1 MGGGIILN
9 SNSGKSVWDVDCID
23 LVQDRDSWNA
33 RVNSAMDLPISQ
45 NARNFLL
52 AEELSAS
59 QGFLCCMELFRLL
72 ISGRHETI
80 LTHLITEGTEISVSV
95 TRLMSV
101 V

>member
-1 MGGGIILN
+1 
-9 SNSGKSVWDVDCID
+9 
-23 LVQDRDSWNA
+23 
-33 RVNSAMDLPISQ
+33 
-45 NARNFLL
+45 LL

-59 QGFLCCMELFRLL
+59 QGFLRCMELFKML